1 MTGPSRGP
9 TTTAH
14 KVACWLVLLA
24 ILLVGA
30 EGLSF
35 AFAKLR
41 PGLFSQRDKVVAT
54 LGEKLD
60 RYPEFL
66 ARAYDPVLGWDN
78 VPGEHRIQA
87 CDGRPVTVTIRPD
100 RSRRTPAVVGGP
112 EVLLVGDSY
121 TYGDEVGDEETFAW
135 RLSERLGVA
144 VANHGVQG
152 YSPVQAMLKL
162 ERVADAH
169 PRARVAVL
177 AVTHVDLA
185 RMVSRYRP
193 LVDPKGGQDFGFEP
207 YMDGDRLVPNP
218 NGPTPVPAE
227 QLPELA
233 RAAFAEDWHALPE
246 ARFPYSLRV
255 AQLLGGHKLYRLL
268 AEKYRGSYRGY
279 FQDRRVMAG
288 LAAVADRFVAHAR
301 ARGMEP
307 VIAFVPTFA
316 TDREDAGPGV
326 TTLVARLGTRAIV
339 TAVGDEPGGW
349 DRYNIRSGCHPSAY
363 GHELIATRLARVIG
377 PLLDP
382 ARAGL
387 AAGRS

>member
-121 TYGDEVGDEETFAW
+121 TRGGLRHEASACPVARTDRSSAT
-135 RLSERLGVA
+135 RSNRQLSGWIL
-144 VANHGVQG
+144 
-152 YSPVQAMLKL
+152 P
-162 ERVADAH
+162 
-169 PRARVAVL
+169 
-177 AVTHVDLA
+177 
-185 RMVSRYRP
+185 P
-193 LVDPKGGQDFGFEP
+193 LV
-207 YMDGDRLVPNP
+207 
-218 NGPTPVPAE
+218 
-227 QLPELA
+227 
-233 RAAFAEDWHALPE
+233 
-246 ARFPYSLRV
+246 
-255 AQLLGGHKLYRLL
+255 
-268 AEKYRGSYRGY
+268 
-279 FQDRRVMAG
+279 
-288 LAAVADRFVAHAR
+288 
-301 ARGMEP
+301 
-307 VIAFVPTFA
+307 
-316 TDREDAGPGV
+316 
-326 TTLVARLGTRAIV
+326 TRAIWAHV
-339 TAVGDEPGGW
+339 ESRTGAVAWAKLASPRFPSPLIKPDV
-349 DRYNIRSGCHPSAY
+349 RISRIRLSDWLHLEADGRAPTWTWRSRSTPSSPNTTPSG
-363 GHELIATRLARVIG
+363 
-377 PLLDP
+377 
-382 ARAGL
+382 
-387 AAGRS
+387 